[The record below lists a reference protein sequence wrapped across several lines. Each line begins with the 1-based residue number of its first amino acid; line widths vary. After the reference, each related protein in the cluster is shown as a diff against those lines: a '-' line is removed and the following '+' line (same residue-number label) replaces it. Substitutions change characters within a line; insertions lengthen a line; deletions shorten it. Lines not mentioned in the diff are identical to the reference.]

1 MKYNQASYKQSHNS
15 YDRDED
21 SHQSLLFHPND
32 PGNAGCRGLEYDIWR
47 HSDSSNGRSLGYC
60 TVAHTA
66 LPLVVASRRPN
77 ATTSCS

>member
-21 SHQSLLFHPND
+21 SHETLLFHPDN

-47 HSDSSNGRSLGYC
+47 HSDSSNGRSLG
-60 TVAHTA
+60 
-66 LPLVVASRRPN
+66 
-77 ATTSCS
+77 